1 MLKQAV
7 KTLKPTKA
15 PAINMKIFSALLDRF
30 CPKFPTPKKLKLEIH
45 SSFLF
50 IVKPHFIL
58 KKNSIEKTFV

>member
-7 KTLKPTKA
+7 KTLKPKKA

-58 KKNSIEKTFV
+58 KKKFN